1 MRALCYFMVDPLAA
15 TGATGSL
22 STQDYTFRKYC
33 ELNHHTPVQIFT
45 DQLHDDSLPGYRA
58 MIDSIRQSG
67 LWYLLILTDIRHLGR
82 DIEESVAHL
91 LELDEL
97 NTKVICVDSEIPD
110 PLLGIVSYWLSSSPT
125 ASRRERI
132 REAMLEKAV
141 RGEGL
146 GKPPYG
152 YRIGTNSKLEIVSE
166 EAVIVRFI
174 FKLYLDQALGVR
186 SIAKYV
192 NDAGYTT
199 RRGQA
204 WSMVTIR
211 DILRNHAYIGTY
223 SRFGMRISGSHESIV
238 PTANFKQVQDRM
250 RGRSPRRR
258 NFQARPF
265 LLSSLLFCGEC
276 DNGMMGVTRRQTWRR
291 KGGERIQGEYRYY
304 QCQSRTNRSQC
315 QYHTWREADIEGLVL
330 EQVRQKTLLTPITF
344 QPDTE
349 PVAQL
354 KDVPI
359 ETKPDKSLATLRH
372 RYEVYVKR
380 AASGSLSLGQLRILL
395 ANLDNKRKEIRR
407 RLDKSEDDT
416 PNFLAQRNRF
426 LEDWD
431 NLALEERRDV
441 LRSLVKK
448 ITVHDKDVEIVLN
461 PIVVNKY
468 PHVSNLNKID

>member
-1 MRALCYFMVDPLAA
+1 MRALCYFMVDPIAA
-15 TGATGSL
+15 TEATGSL
-22 STQDYTFRKYC
+22 STQDYTFRQYC

-45 DQLHDDSLPGYRA
+45 DQLHDESLPGYRA

-82 DIEESVAHL
+82 DLEQSVSHL

-97 NTKVICVDSEIPD
+97 NIKVICVDSEIPD
-110 PLLGIVSYWLSSSPT
+110 PLLGVVSYWMSSSPT
-125 ASRRERI
+125 ASRRKRI
-132 REAMLEKAV
+132 REAMLEKAI

-152 YRIGTNSKLEIVSE
+152 YRIGTNSKLEIVSG
-166 EAVIVRFI
+166 EAVVVRLI

-192 NDAGYTT
+192 NDAGYIT
-199 RRGQA
+199 RRSQA

-238 PTANFKQVQDRM
+238 PATDFKQVQDRM

-258 NFQARPF
+258 NFQTRPF

-276 DNGMMGVTRRQTWRR
+276 GNGMMGVTRRQVWQR
-291 KGGERIQGEYRYY
+291 KSGERIQGEYRYY

-315 QYHTWREADIEGLVL
+315 QYHTWREAEIEGLVL
-330 EQVRQKTLLTPITF
+330 EQVRKKTLLEPVTF
-344 QPDTE
+344 QPNTE
-349 PVAQL
+349 PVARL
-354 KDVPI
+354 EDAPS
-359 ETKPDKSLATLRH
+359 ETKADKRLATLRRRH
-372 RYEVYVKR
+372 EVYVRR
-380 AASGSLSLGQLRILL
+380 AASGSLSLGHLRVLL
-395 ANLDNKRKEIRR
+395 ANLDNKRKEIMR
-407 RLDKSEDDT
+407 RLEKSEDDT
-416 PNFLAQRNRF
+416 PNSLEQRNRF
-426 LEDWD
+426 LEDWG

-441 LRSLVKK
+441 LRSLVRK
-448 ITVHDKDVEIVLN
+448 ITVHGKDVEIVLN
-461 PIVVNKY
+461 PIAASEY
-468 PHVSNLNKID
+468 PHVPKLNEID